1 MAFTYDPTTSRG
13 KVRLRIYDTD
23 TVNADRQ
30 IFTDAEIDAFLTL
43 NTDIVILAAADAL
56 TTMAASQ
63 VFRLKVM
70 KNMDLQLDGASVAR
84 ELRMQAQ
91 ALRDWWGEF
100 GDGDF
105 TGMIDWAEYTDTVFA
120 KRERVIKQGQLD

>member
-1 MAFTYDPTTSRG
+1 MAFTYDPTTDRG
-13 KVRLRIYDTD
+13 QVRLRIYDTD
-23 TVNADRQ
+23 TVNANRQ

-70 KNMDLQLDGASVAR
+70 KNMDLALDGASVAR